1 MPLYQAPDDLLHW
14 LDDSALEH
22 LLPEGC
28 TKISDNFQEPEPVPE
43 PLNLPAYAASKRY
56 AREVGGITWE
66 GHPVSTD
73 RESQNKLLAE
83 YVAVFTNQRIDP
95 SYWKMADG
103 SFIPLT
109 NTQMSALALAAKEHV
124 RDAFFREGVVLGGI
138 AQGTITTPQQIDEA
152 FA

>member
-1 MPLYQAPDDLLHW
+1 MPLYQAPNLQLHW
-14 LDDSALEH
+14 IDDDTFAH

-28 TKISDNFQEPEPVPE
+28 TKISDNFQEPVPE
-43 PLNLPAYAASKRY
+43 PINLPAYAASRRY
-56 AREVGGITWE
+56 LREVGGITWE
-66 GHPVSTD
+66 GHPISTD

-103 SFIPLT
+103 SFVPLT
-109 NTQMSALALAAKEHV
+109 NTQMSALALAVKEHV
-124 RDAFFREGVVLGGI
+124 RDAFFREGMTLGGI
-138 AQGTITTPQQIDEA
+138 SGGTITTTQQIDEA